1 MTQPAP
7 QRSLGWLSASAIVVS
22 SMVGAGVFTT
32 SGFSLADLGS
42 PSRVLAAW
50 AVAGVIALCGAIGY
64 AALARRFV
72 ESGGEYLFL
81 SRQLHPSIGFVAGI
95 VSLIAGFT
103 GAIAFAATALEAYV
117 APPEAW
123 PAGVVASAVILF
135 ATLLHLIHVKAGA
148 RVQNAIVAGK
158 FLLLTAFLAIAAAHF
173 PADWPGWAAKAG
185 PPTAVTLADFCM
197 SLVWI
202 SLSYCGFNA
211 AVYVAGEVRNPEQNV
226 PRALLL
232 GTVATTVFY
241 LLLNT
246 VFVWAP
252 ELNMVAGEEQ
262 VAAIAARTV
271 GGANLEWTMRVIVIV
286 SLFTSVSAMIMTGP
300 RVYAKMAD
308 DRLLPG
314 WLRFAGPVP
323 RRALLFQAGLAL
335 VVVHVSTLKQLL
347 SYLGF
352 TLSLSAALTVS
363 SLLWARHAL
372 PVSLGVRIAAG
383 LYVASTLI
391 IAFLAAS
398 RTPMES
404 GLALLTLAG
413 AFGVYWLVR
422 PRAA

>member
-1 MTQPAP
+1 
-7 QRSLGWLSASAIVVS
+7 
-22 SMVGAGVFTT
+22 
-32 SGFSLADLGS
+32 
-42 PSRVLAAW
+42 
-50 AVAGVIALCGAIGY
+50 
-64 AALARRFV
+64 
-72 ESGGEYLFL
+72 
-81 SRQLHPSIGFVAGI
+81 
-95 VSLIAGFT
+95 
-103 GAIAFAATALEAYV
+103 
-117 APPEAW
+117 
-123 PAGVVASAVILF
+123 
-135 ATLLHLIHVKAGA
+135 
-148 RVQNAIVAGK
+148 
-158 FLLLTAFLAIAAAHF
+158 
-173 PADWPGWAAKAG
+173 
-185 PPTAVTLADFCM
+185 CM

-211 AVYVAGEVRNPEQNV
+211 AVYVAGEVRDPERNV
-226 PRALLL
+226 PRALMV
-232 GTVATTVFY
+232 GTIATTIFY

-252 ELNMVAGEEQ
+252 ELNTVAGQEQ

-271 GGANLEWTMRVIVIV
+271 GGPNLEWTMRLIVIV

-308 DRLLPG
+308 DRLLPS

-352 TLSLSAALTVS
+352 TLSITAALTVS
-363 SLLWARHAL
+363 SLLWARHSL

-398 RTPMES
+398 RTPLES
-404 GLALLTLAG
+404 GLALLTLVG
-413 AFGVYWLVR
+413 AFGVYWVVR

>member
-1 MTQPAP
+1 MTQASP
-7 QRSLGWLSASAIVVS
+7 QRSLGWLSSSAIVVS

-50 AVAGVIALCGAIGY
+50 AVAGLIALCGAIGY
-64 AALARRFV
+64 SALARRFV

-117 APPEAW
+117 APPESW

-135 ATLLHLIHVKAGA
+135 ATALHLVHVEAGA

-158 FLLLTAFLAIAAAHF
+158 FLLLTAFLRIAAAHF
-173 PADWPGWAAKAG
+173 PANWPGWTATTEPAAEM
-185 PPTAVTLADFCM
+185 TLADFCM

-211 AVYVAGEVRNPEQNV
+211 AVYAAGEVRDPERNV
-226 PRALLL
+226 PRALML
-232 GTVATTVFY
+232 GTIATTIFY

-252 ELNMVAGEEQ
+252 ELNTVAGQEQ

-271 GGANLEWTMRVIVIV
+271 GGPNLERTMRLIVIV

-352 TLSLSAALTVS
+352 TLSITAALTVS
-363 SLLWARHAL
+363 SLLWARHSL
-372 PVSLGVRIAAG
+372 PVSLGVRLAAG

-404 GLALLTLAG
+404 GLALLTLVG
-413 AFGVYWLVR
+413 AFGVYWLVK
-422 PRAA
+422 PAST